1 MAAEG
6 LSEKIDKHGDALA
19 RPGRRAKRD
28 AKQGRGWAAALARA
42 GIVAKG
48 ASYGLVGVLA
58 ILLAVGSSGKTTSRT
73 GALATL
79 AQEPY
84 GKVVLGLLALGFASF
99 AAWQLLRTV
108 FGPDG
113 DDGIKGWGKR
123 AGSLG
128 RAAIYAALTF
138 ATCRILLGART
149 DSQTQDAR
157 ENTAVVLTWPAGRWI
172 VGAVGL
178 AILGAGAWNVY
189 RGIGRKFMDA
199 WRAGIGRTARR
210 WGARAGVLG
219 HVARGIVFGLIGIFL
234 VRAAIE
240 FDPQEAVGLDGAL
253 REVVQATYGRYA
265 LGFVAFGF
273 VCYAVFCFVDAR
285 YRDVSASAGDGG
297 G

>member
-6 LSEKIDKHGDALA
+6 LSEEIDKHGDAVT
-19 RPGRRAKRD
+19 RPARRAQRD
-28 AKQGRGWAAALARA
+28 AEQGRGWAAAVARA

-48 ASYGLVGVLA
+48 VSYGLVGILA
-58 ILLAVGSSGKTTSRT
+58 ILLALGSSGKTTSRT

-79 AQEPY
+79 AQEPL
-84 GKVVLGLLALGFASF
+84 GKVVLGVLAVGFAAF

-113 DDGIKGWGKR
+113 DDGIKDWGKR
-123 AGSLG
+123 AGTLG
-128 RAAIYAALTF
+128 RAGIYAALTF
-138 ATCRILLGART
+138 ATVRILLGART

-157 ENTAVVLTWPAGRWI
+157 ENTAVVLSWPGGRWI

-178 AILGAGAWNVY
+178 GILGAGAWNVY
-189 RGIGRKFMDA
+189 RGVARTFTDA
-199 WRAGIGRTARR
+199 WRAGMSRSAKR

-219 HVARGIVFGLIGIFL
+219 HVARGIVFGLVGIFL
-234 VRAAIE
+234 GKAAIE
-240 FDPQEAVGLDGAL
+240 FDPHEAVGLDGAL
-253 REVVQATYGRYA
+253 HEVVQATYGRYA
-265 LGFVAFGF
+265 LGFVAFGLI
-273 VCYAVFCFVDAR
+273 CYGVFCLVDAR